1 MPITV
6 PGQGSSAM
14 PAALMTLPRRFI
26 SDLTGREGCTT
37 RMLGE
42 VTTSVT
48 GAKSFSGS

>member
-6 PGQGSSAM
+6 PGS
-14 PAALMTLPRRFI
+14 
-26 SDLTGREGCTT
+26 EGCTT